1 MLDGAYSICGSF
13 PQNIKAKPRRPI
25 VLITYFG
32 KSGLRTVG
40 KLTWSKENNF
50 TTEVAE
56 AELALGLLT
65 LPREQFAIAKEELL
79 LQVVNEEA
87 AKVLLL
93 VGVASVADL
102 AQIEGDE
109 EVKALATEIG
119 CTLKELRGWI
129 KSADSLVIK

>member
-13 PQNIKAKPRRPI
+13 PQNIKETI
-25 VLITYFG
+25 VLITYIG
-32 KSGLRTVG
+32 TSGLRTVG

-50 TTEVAE
+50 TTKVAE
-56 AELALGLLT
+56 AEQSLGLLT

-79 LQVVNEEA
+79 LQVVNEDA

-93 VGVASVADL
+93 AGIASVTDL
-102 AQIEGDE
+102 AAIDGDE
-109 EVKALATEIG
+109 EVKALAAEIG

-129 KSADSLVIK
+129 KSADALIK